1 MPDLVTVLYYI
12 HQVCLGQLHNA
23 LLILAFDLQDHL
35 ISSFHPHLC
44 PPQLEQ
50 SIFDQQ
56 CFFSVLDR
64 VHLVVVVRTGGS
76 SQRHAYI
83 EELEKDVFL
92 LPFDAVLFEGIIF

>member
-12 HQVCLGQLHNA
+12 HQVCLSQLHNA
-23 LLILAFDLQDHL
+23 LLILAFDLQDHF

-50 SIFDQQ
+50 SILDQQ
-56 CFFSVLDR
+56 FFFSVLDR

-92 LPFDAVLFEGIIF
+92 FPLDAVLFEGIIF